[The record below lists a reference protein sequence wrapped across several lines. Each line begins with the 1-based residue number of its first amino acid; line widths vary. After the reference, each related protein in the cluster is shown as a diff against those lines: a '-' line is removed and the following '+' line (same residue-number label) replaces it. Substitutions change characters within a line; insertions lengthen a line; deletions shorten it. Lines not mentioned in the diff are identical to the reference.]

1 MRTKS
6 NEQAKMNIDNI
17 QQTILSKLTSTMQA
31 PMRLRDLIRQ
41 IRAARTA
48 AEERSVVQKEC
59 AYIRTT
65 FRQEDNLWRC
75 RNVVKLLY
83 LHVLGYPVQ
92 FGQLECLKL
101 IASPRFTDKRV
112 GYLGAMLLLDEKQEV
127 HLLMTNSLKNDLN
140 SQEQFIVG
148 LALCTLGAICSPEM
162 ARDLAGEIERLMRS
176 SSAYIK
182 KKAII
187 CAARMIRKAPEL
199 LEMYIPATKSLL
211 NERSHGVLIASIVL
225 ITEMS
230 ERSPD
235 ALVHYRKSIPQLIK
249 LLKNLMM
256 SGNSPDHDISCISD
270 PFLQVK
276 ILHLLRILG
285 RNDPEGSEVM
295 VDILASVATNTESSK
310 NVGNAI
316 LYETV
321 LTMMGIH
328 AESSLRQLAINTLG
342 RFLLNIDKNIRY
354 VALETLLKT
363 AHSDYNYVQRHR
375 VTIVECLKDIDVS
388 IQKKALELSFFL
400 INSANFKSMT
410 KDLLLFLGGADDE
423 LKAICAS
430 NLCIC
435 AEKFASSPKVQID
448 TMIKVLVTAGNY
460 VRDDVVGTLCELI
473 SKNPDLYAYCARQ
486 LWSHLKDVQDM
497 QEKQPLVQ
505 VAMWCL
511 GEYGDQINDAVE
523 IHDSSDENESATAT
537 KNHDSTGEENND
549 DFDTSL
555 NKSSPAKLPPSA
567 DLSDLLVDITNPLP
581 SSQLSNLDLDSPIS
595 GLGSKLYDNS
605 DNENDGSDDG
615 SIDFGKKK
623 NDSSNLNDALGV
635 VDADNIINFCEE
647 VLDHIKINIAT
658 KVYALNALF
667 KLSARFQEH
676 SKQIKVITD
685 RCTTDLN
692 LELQQRSI
700 EFSTIF
706 SRHESILPAVFDRMP
721 PRDVAKDEV
730 SDDCDDDQQKK
741 DFDKEGKQTS
751 DEAKGDDFWL
761 QDSVTS
767 ENKATTGLDD
777 LLISND
783 LFGTT
788 NNSTTSPATVANK
801 TIQPSTQDDD
811 CNLIF

>member
-1 MRTKS
+1 
-6 NEQAKMNIDNI
+6 MNMDNI

-31 PMRLRDLIRQ
+31 PMRLRDLIRH

-65 FRQEDNLWRC
+65 FRQEDNVWRC

-101 IASPRFTDKRV
+101 IASPRFTDKRI

-140 SQEQFIVG
+140 STEQFVVG

-176 SSAYIK
+176 SAAYIK

-199 LEMYIPATKSLL
+199 LEMFIPATKNLL

-225 ITEMS
+225 MTEMS
-230 ERSPD
+230 ERSQE
-235 ALVHYRKSIPQLIK
+235 ALEHYRKSVPQLVK

-276 ILHLLRILG
+276 ILRLLRILG
-285 RNDPEGSEVM
+285 KNHAESSEAM
-295 VDILASVATNTESSK
+295 TDILASVATNTESSK
-310 NVGNAI
+310 SVGNAI

-321 LTMMGIH
+321 LTMMGIE

-375 VTIVECLKDIDVS
+375 VTIVDCLKDVDVS

-400 INSANFKSMT
+400 INSSNFKSMT
-410 KDLLLFLGGADDE
+410 KDLLTFLGNADDE

-435 AEKFASSPKVQID
+435 AEKFASSPRVQID
-448 TMIKVLVTAGNY
+448 TMIKVLTTAGNF
-460 VRDDVVGTLCELI
+460 VRDDVVGTLCQLI
-473 SKNPDLYAYCARQ
+473 SDTPALHTYCVRQ
-486 LWSHLKDVQDM
+486 LWIQLNNGELDS
-497 QEKQPLVQ
+497 KQPLVQ
-505 VAMWCL
+505 VAVWCL
-511 GEYGDQINDAVE
+511 GEYGDLINEPLELQEPTDDEAHEVNE
-523 IHDSSDENESATAT
+523 LHDNI
-537 KNHDSTGEENND
+537 
-549 DFDTSL
+549 FDM
-555 NKSSPAKLPPSA
+555 SPVRPTPASA
-567 DLSDLLVDITNPLP
+567 DLSDLLIDITNPTMG
-581 SSQLSNLDLDSPIS
+581 DLESPDLKPKIF
-595 GLGSKLYDNS
+595 
-605 DNENDGSDDG
+605 DGSDEENSDAVSSRSSQG
-615 SIDFGKKK
+615 GEEKTHSNKLLSSPVDSDSLINACQDIID
-623 NDSSNLNDALGV
+623 NP
-635 VDADNIINFCEE
+635 
-647 VLDHIKINIAT
+647 KINVAT
-658 KVYALNALF
+658 KVYALNCLF
-667 KLSARFQEH
+667 KLSARFPD
-676 SKQIKVITD
+676 KAATIKAITD
-685 RCTTDLN
+685 RSTTNLN

-700 EFSTIF
+700 EFATIF
-706 SRHESILPAVFDRMP
+706 SRHEDMLAAIFDRMP
-721 PRDVAKDEV
+721 PIEKSSKDDDETK
-730 SDDCDDDQQKK
+730 SDDERDDEDQGPSK
-741 DFDKEGKQTS
+741 DGTHEGADGSQELLGDSLSGITS
-751 DEAKGDDFWL
+751 GVVDG
-761 QDSVTS
+761 
-767 ENKATTGLDD
+767 GLIAE
-777 LLISND
+777 LM
-783 LFGTT
+783 
-788 NNSTTSPATVANK
+788 
-801 TIQPSTQDDD
+801 
-811 CNLIF
+811 

>member
-1 MRTKS
+1 
-6 NEQAKMNIDNI
+6 MNMDNI

-48 AEERSVVQKEC
+48 ADERSVVQKEC

-65 FRQEDNLWRC
+65 FRQEDNVWRC

-101 IASPRFTDKRV
+101 IASPRYTDKRI

-140 SQEQFIVG
+140 STEQFVVG
-148 LALCTLGAICSPEM
+148 LALCALGAICSTEM
-162 ARDLAGEIERLMRS
+162 ARDLAGEVERLMRS
-176 SSAYIK
+176 SAAYIK

-199 LEMYIPATKSLL
+199 LELFIPATKTVL

-225 ITEMS
+225 MTEMS

-235 ALVHYRKSIPQLIK
+235 ALIHFRKSIPQLVR

-276 ILHLLRILG
+276 ILRLLRILG
-285 RNDPEGSEVM
+285 ENDTEGSETM
-295 VDILASVATNTESSK
+295 TDILASVATNTESSK

-321 LTMMGIH
+321 LTMMGIQ

-342 RFLLNIDKNIRY
+342 RFLLNVDKNIRY

-363 AHSDYNYVQRHR
+363 AQSDYNYVQRHR
-375 VTIVECLKDIDVS
+375 VTIVECLKDMDVS

-400 INSANFKSMT
+400 INSTNFKTMT
-410 KDLLLFLGGADDE
+410 KDLLMFLRNSDDE

-435 AEKFASSPKVQID
+435 AEKFASSPKSQID
-448 TMIKVLVTAGNY
+448 TMIKVLTTAGNN
-460 VRDDVVGTLCELI
+460 VRDDVVGTLCQMI
-473 SKNPDLYAYCARQ
+473 SDTPSLYAYCVRHLWHQ
-486 LWSHLKDVQDM
+486 LGSDLHTM
-497 QEKQPLVQ
+497 QPLVQ

-511 GEYGDQINDAVE
+511 GEYGNMINDKITVPE
-523 IHDSSDENESATAT
+523 ESPVDEAPEKDITFS
-537 KNHDSTGEENND
+537 
-549 DFDTSL
+549 FDPL
-555 NKSSPAKLPPSA
+555 AQ
-567 DLSDLLVDITNPLP
+567 DVSDLLIDITNPLP
-581 SSQLSNLDLDSPIS
+581 SGLDSPVDLGVKFYDKSDDDS
-595 GLGSKLYDNS
+595 GERS
-605 DNENDGSDDG
+605 DNDDKDGDFLDG
-615 SIDFGKKK
+615 DKISRLGTQ
-623 NDSSNLNDALGV
+623 ALTRIV
-635 VDADNIINFCEE
+635 TEEDIINQCKE
-647 VLDHIKINIAT
+647 VMTDPKMNIAT
-658 KVYALNALF
+658 KEYAINALF
-667 KLSARFQEH
+667 KLSARFPDH
-676 SKQIKVITD
+676 SAQVKIFTD
-685 RCTTDLN
+685 GSTTDLN

-706 SRHESILPAVFDRMP
+706 SRHEDLLPAIFERMP
-721 PRDVAKDEV
+721 PIERPTKEEEDEV
-730 SDDCDDDQQKK
+730 
-741 DFDKEGKQTS
+741 
-751 DEAKGDDFWL
+751 L
-761 QDSVTS
+761 
-767 ENKATTGLDD
+767 
-777 LLISND
+777 
-783 LFGTT
+783 
-788 NNSTTSPATVANK
+788 
-801 TIQPSTQDDD
+801 
-811 CNLIF
+811 

>member
-1 MRTKS
+1 
-6 NEQAKMNIDNI
+6 
-17 QQTILSKLTSTMQA
+17 
-31 PMRLRDLIRQ
+31 MRLRDLIRQ

-48 AEERSVVQKEC
+48 ADERSVVQKEC

-65 FRQEDNLWRC
+65 FRSEDNVWRC

-101 IASPRFTDKRV
+101 IASPRYTDKRI

-127 HLLMTNSLKNDLN
+127 HLLMTNSLKSDLN
-140 SQEQFIVG
+140 STEQFVVG
-148 LALCTLGAICSPEM
+148 LALCALGAICSTEM

-176 SSAYIK
+176 SAAYIK

-199 LEMYIPATKSLL
+199 LEMFIPATKNLL
-211 NERSHGVLIASIVL
+211 SERSHGVLIASIVL
-225 ITEMS
+225 MTEMS

-235 ALVHYRKSIPQLIK
+235 ALIHFRKSIPQLTK

-285 RNDPEGSEVM
+285 KNDAEGSEAM
-295 VDILASVATNTESSK
+295 TDILASVATNTESSK

-321 LTMMGIH
+321 LTMMGIQ

-375 VTIVECLKDIDVS
+375 VTIVECLKDVDTS

-410 KDLLLFLGGADDE
+410 KDLLVFLGNSDEE

-435 AEKFASSPKVQID
+435 AEKFASNQKCQID
-448 TMIKVLVTAGNY
+448 TMIKVLTTAGNC
-460 VRDDVVGTLCELI
+460 VRDDVVGTLCQLI
-473 SKNPDLYAYCARQ
+473 SDTPSLHSYCVRQ
-486 LWSHLKDVQDM
+486 LWYQLGSITDLHT
-497 QEKQPLVQ
+497 KQPLVQ
-505 VAMWCL
+505 VAMWCI
-511 GEYGDQINDAVE
+511 GEYGDLINDVSNIPE
-523 IHDSSDENESATAT
+523 SSD
-537 KNHDSTGEENND
+537 DSLDKED
-549 DFDTSL
+549 SVKDLDLSL
-555 NKSSPAKLPPSA
+555 NPNASS
-567 DLSDLLVDITNPLP
+567 DLSDLLIDITNPTLHQ
-581 SSQLSNLDLDSPIS
+581 SSDMNSPIHNFAS
-595 GLGSKLYDNS
+595 KFSDGGSINEASDQDNS
-605 DNENDGSDDG
+605 DNEGGARGDQNEP
-615 SIDFGKKK
+615 
-623 NDSSNLNDALGV
+623 SNLNNSEPIDGDKIV
-635 VDADNIINFCEE
+635 ERCEE
-647 VLDHIKINIAT
+647 ILSDSKINIAT
-658 KVYALNALF
+658 KEYAISAMF
-667 KLSARFQEH
+667 KLSARFPTK
-676 SKQIKVITD
+676 SAQIKVFTD
-685 RCTTDLN
+685 RSTTDLN

-706 SRHESILPAVFDRMP
+706 SRHGDLLAAIFERMP
-721 PRDVAKDEV
+721 PIEKPTKEEEEEQEEEA
-730 SDDCDDDQQKK
+730 DDTGDQL
-741 DFDKEGKQTS
+741 
-751 DEAKGDDFWL
+751 L
-761 QDSVTS
+761 QDPDQNGQKLNEETS
-767 ENKATTGLDD
+767 ILGLDTLD
-777 LLISND
+777 FVGGITEPQA
-783 LFGTT
+783 GTT
-788 NNSTTSPATVANK
+788 TK
-801 TIQPSTQDDD
+801 QPSADLD
-811 CNLIF
+811 NLASLM

>member
-1 MRTKS
+1 
-6 NEQAKMNIDNI
+6 MNIDNI

-65 FRQEDNLWRC
+65 FRQEDNVWRC

-101 IASPRFTDKRV
+101 IASPRYTDKRV

-140 SQEQFIVG
+140 STEQFVVG

-176 SSAYIK
+176 SAAYIK

-199 LEMYIPATKSLL
+199 LEMFIPATKNLL

-230 ERSPD
+230 ERSPE
-235 ALVHYRKSIPQLIK
+235 AVIHFRKSISQLVK

-285 RNDPEGSEVM
+285 KNDPEGSEAM
-295 VDILASVATNTESSK
+295 TDILASVATNTEGSK

-321 LTMMGIH
+321 LTMMGIE

-375 VTIVECLKDIDVS
+375 VTIVECLKDVDVS

-400 INSANFKSMT
+400 INSTNFKSMT
-410 KDLLLFLGGADDE
+410 KDLLLFLGNADDE

-435 AEKFASSPKVQID
+435 AEKFASNAKAQID

-460 VRDDVVGTLCELI
+460 VRDDVVGTLCDLI
-473 SKNPDLYAYCARQ
+473 SKNPTLYAYCVRQ
-486 LWSHLKDVQDM
+486 LWGHLDKGINLHEQ
-497 QEKQPLVQ
+497 QPLVQ
-505 VAMWCL
+505 VAMWCI
-511 GEYGDQINDAVE
+511 GEYGDQVNEPME
-523 IHDSSDENESATAT
+523 IQDSSDEKESTRGNA
-537 KNHDSTGEENND
+537 DEEENNED
-549 DFDTSL
+549 LDLSL
-555 NKSSPAKLPPSA
+555 NQADTTGNKPPPSA
-567 DLSDLLVDITNPLP
+567 DLSDLLIDITNPLP
-581 SSQLSNLDLDSPIS
+581 SPQASNFDLDSPIG
-595 GLGSKLYDNS
+595 GLGANFYEQS
-605 DNENDGSDDG
+605 DNDNDDGSDG
-615 SIDFGKKK
+615 ESLSGQRKQFNRKVLP
-623 NDSSNLNDALGV
+623 SV
-635 VDADNIINFCEE
+635 VDADEIIRRCEGI
-647 VLDHIKINIAT
+647 LDDFKINMAT

-676 SKQIKVITD
+676 SAQIKVITD
-685 RCTTDLN
+685 KSTTDLN

-706 SRHESILPAVFDRMP
+706 SKHVDMLPAIFDRMP
-721 PRDVAKDEV
+721 PKDTPKETEDEIISDGEDRLIEGDNGSEDIWGNTV
-730 SDDCDDDQQKK
+730 SCSK
-741 DFDKEGKQTS
+741 DKDS
-751 DEAKGDDFWL
+751 DRF
-761 QDSVTS
+761 
-767 ENKATTGLDD
+767 DD
-777 LLISND
+777 LLQTND
-783 LFGTT
+783 LLAPAFVNSDSVASST
-788 NNSTTSPATVANK
+788 NK
-801 TIQPSTQDDD
+801 PSQEDD

>member
-1 MRTKS
+1 
-6 NEQAKMNIDNI
+6 MNMDNI
-17 QQTILSKLTSTMQA
+17 QQTILAKLTSTMQA

-65 FRQEDNLWRC
+65 FRQEDNVWRC

-101 IASPRFTDKRV
+101 IASPRFTDKRI

-127 HLLMTNSLKNDLN
+127 HLLMTNSLKNDLD
-140 SQEQFIVG
+140 STEQFVVG

-162 ARDLAGEIERLMRS
+162 ARDLVGQVERLMRS

-199 LEMYIPATKSLL
+199 LEMFIPTTKGLL

-230 ERSPD
+230 EKSQD
-235 ALVHYRKSIPQLIK
+235 ALIYYRKSVPQLVK

-276 ILHLLRILG
+276 ILRLLRILG
-285 RNDPEGSEVM
+285 RNDPESSEAM
-295 VDILASVATNTESSK
+295 TDILASVATNTESSK

-321 LTMMGIH
+321 LTMMGIQ

-375 VTIVECLKDIDVS
+375 VTIVDCLKDIDVS

-410 KDLLLFLGGADDE
+410 KDLIVFLGNADDE

-435 AEKFASSPKVQID
+435 AEKFASNPKVQID
-448 TMIKVLVTAGNY
+448 TMIKVLTTAGNF
-460 VRDDVVGTLCELI
+460 VRDDVVGTLCQLI
-473 SKNPDLYAYCARQ
+473 SESTHLHTYCVRQ
-486 LWSHLKDVQDM
+486 LWLHLEGSDLNT
-497 QEKQPLVQ
+497 KQPLVQ
-505 VAMWCL
+505 AAMWCI
-511 GEYGDQINDAVE
+511 GEFGDLINDPIDLKDLSEEVQKDIQVE
-523 IHDSSDENESATAT
+523 EDPFNASSNANLS
-537 KNHDSTGEENND
+537 N
-549 DFDTSL
+549 
-555 NKSSPAKLPPSA
+555 PSA
-567 DLSDLLVDITNPLP
+567 DLSDLLIDITNPTLNTSDLSSP
-581 SSQLSNLDLDSPIS
+581 DLRPKFYDKSDDESSGHEEEDGNVDNDRSKNRLSTGGANNSDLSSQQIDPDDILNLCQVILEDS
-595 GLGSKLYDNS
+595 
-605 DNENDGSDDG
+605 
-615 SIDFGKKK
+615 
-623 NDSSNLNDALGV
+623 
-635 VDADNIINFCEE
+635 
-647 VLDHIKINIAT
+647 KINVST
-658 KVYALNALF
+658 KVYAMTTLS
-667 KLSARFQEH
+667 KLSARFPEK
-676 SKQIKVITD
+676 SAQIKVITD
-685 RCTTDLN
+685 QSTTNLN

-706 SRHESILPAVFDRMP
+706 SRHEDLLAAIFERMP
-721 PRDVAKDEV
+721 PIERPSKDNLEEEGEDEGEQKAGETHESEKGV
-730 SDDCDDDQQKK
+730 GGEDGSLLALGDGCDLID
-741 DFDKEGKQTS
+741 G
-751 DEAKGDDFWL
+751 
-761 QDSVTS
+761 
-767 ENKATTGLDD
+767 GLIADM
-777 LLISND
+777 I
-783 LFGTT
+783 
-788 NNSTTSPATVANK
+788 
-801 TIQPSTQDDD
+801 
-811 CNLIF
+811 

>member
-1 MRTKS
+1 
-6 NEQAKMNIDNI
+6 MNIDNI

-48 AEERSVVQKEC
+48 ADERSVVQKEC

-65 FRQEDNLWRC
+65 FRQEDNVWRC

-101 IASPRFTDKRV
+101 IASPRYTDKRI

-140 SQEQFIVG
+140 STEQFVVG
-148 LALCTLGAICSPEM
+148 LSLCALGAICSTEM
-162 ARDLAGEIERLMRS
+162 ARDLAGEVERLMRS
-176 SSAYIK
+176 SAAYIK

-199 LEMYIPATKSLL
+199 LELFIPATKNLL

-225 ITEMS
+225 MTEMS
-230 ERSPD
+230 ERSPE
-235 ALVHYRKSIPQLIK
+235 ALIHFRKSIPQLVR

-276 ILHLLRILG
+276 ILRLLRILG
-285 RNDPEGSEVM
+285 KNDSEGSEAM
-295 VDILASVATNTESSK
+295 TDILASVATNTESSK

-321 LTMMGIH
+321 LTMMGIQ

-363 AHSDYNYVQRHR
+363 AQSDYNYVQRHR
-375 VTIVECLKDIDVS
+375 VTIVECLKDMDVS

-400 INSANFKSMT
+400 INSANFKTMT
-410 KDLLLFLGGADDE
+410 KDLLLFLANSDDE

-435 AEKFASSPKVQID
+435 AEKFASSPKSQID
-448 TMIKVLVTAGNY
+448 TMIKVLTTAGNY
-460 VRDDVVGTLCELI
+460 VRDDVVGTLCQLI
-473 SKNPDLYAYCARQ
+473 SDNPQLYAYCVRQ
-486 LWSHLKDVQDM
+486 LWLQLGENL
-497 QEKQPLVQ
+497 QLKQPLVQ
-505 VAMWCL
+505 VAMWCI
-511 GEYGDQINDAVE
+511 GEYGNLINEPVTM
-523 IHDSSDENESATAT
+523 DSSDDSRNSKSPDKNLNLTTGPNE
-537 KNHDSTGEENND
+537 
-549 DFDTSL
+549 
-555 NKSSPAKLPPSA
+555 SA
-567 DLSDLLVDITNPLP
+567 DLSDLLVDFTNPI
-581 SSQLSNLDLDSPIS
+581 SSGLNSPIDLDS
-595 GLGSKLYDNS
+595 KFYDKSDEEKS
-605 DNENDGSDDG
+605 DNEDEINVEDGIKDDSGILMG
-615 SIDFGKKK
+615 SI
-623 NDSSNLNDALGV
+623 
-635 VDADNIINFCEE
+635 CEE
-647 VLDHIKINIAT
+647 DVIKRCQDVIQDSKINIAT
-658 KVYALNALF
+658 KEYAINALF
-667 KLSARFQEH
+667 KLSARFPDQ
-676 SKQIKVITD
+676 SAQVKIFTD
-685 RCTTDLN
+685 STTTDLN

-706 SRHESILPAVFDRMP
+706 SRHEDLLPAIFERMP
-721 PRDVAKDEV
+721 PIERP
-730 SDDCDDDQQKK
+730 S
-741 DFDKEGKQTS
+741 KE
-751 DEAKGDDFWL
+751 E
-761 QDSVTS
+761 DSM
-767 ENKATTGLDD
+767 
-777 LLISND
+777 
-783 LFGTT
+783 
-788 NNSTTSPATVANK
+788 
-801 TIQPSTQDDD
+801 
-811 CNLIF
+811 

>member
-1 MRTKS
+1 
-6 NEQAKMNIDNI
+6 MNMDNI

-65 FRQEDNLWRC
+65 FRQEDNVWRC

-101 IASPRFTDKRV
+101 IASPRFTDKRI

-140 SQEQFIVG
+140 STEQFVVG
-148 LALCTLGAICSPEM
+148 LALCTLGAVCSPEM
-162 ARDLAGEIERLMRS
+162 ARDLVGEIERLMRS
-176 SSAYIK
+176 SAAYIK

-199 LEMYIPATKSLL
+199 LEMFIPATKTLL

-225 ITEMS
+225 MTEMS
-230 ERSPD
+230 ERNEE
-235 ALVHYRKSIPQLIK
+235 ALVHYRKSVPQLVK

-276 ILHLLRILG
+276 ILRLLRILG
-285 RNDPEGSEVM
+285 RNDPESSEAM
-295 VDILASVATNTESSK
+295 TDILASVATNTESSK

-321 LTMMGIH
+321 LTMMGIQ

-375 VTIVECLKDIDVS
+375 VTIVDCLKDIDGS

-400 INSANFKSMT
+400 INSANFKPMT
-410 KDLLLFLGGADDE
+410 KDLLVFLSNADDE

-448 TMIKVLVTAGNY
+448 TMIKVLTTAGNF
-460 VRDDVVGTLCELI
+460 VRDDVVGSLCQLI
-473 SKNPDLYAYCARQ
+473 SETTSLHTYCVRQ
-486 LWSHLKDVQDM
+486 LWKYIQCCDLNT
-497 QEKQPLVQ
+497 KQPLVQ
-505 VAMWCL
+505 VAMWCI
-511 GEYGDQINDAVE
+511 GEYGDIINEPIDLQDISEEVSPKE
-523 IHDSSDENESATAT
+523 GQEEDLFGSSAATGTAT
-537 KNHDSTGEENND
+537 N
-549 DFDTSL
+549 
-555 NKSSPAKLPPSA
+555 PPN
-567 DLSDLLVDITNPLP
+567 DLSDLLIDITNPALNTSDL
-581 SSQLSNLDLDSPIS
+581 SSPDLRP
-595 GLGSKLYDNS
+595 KFYDK
-605 DNENDGSDDG
+605 SDDEDTDDDDEG
-615 SIDFGKKK
+615 DEDETASKTRGVKELANGMTDLSLEQIDP
-623 NDSSNLNDALGV
+623 DA
-635 VDADNIINFCEE
+635 IINLCRMI
-647 VLDHIKINIAT
+647 LDDPKINLST
-658 KVYALNALF
+658 KVYAMTALF
-667 KLSARFQEH
+667 KLSARFPQK
-676 SKQIKVITD
+676 SAQIKVITD
-685 RCTTDLN
+685 QSTTNLN

-706 SRHESILPAVFDRMP
+706 SRHEDLLAAIFERMP
-721 PRDVAKDEV
+721 PIEKPTKDEKEE
-730 SDDCDDDQQKK
+730 DDD
-741 DFDKEGKQTS
+741 
-751 DEAKGDDFWL
+751 
-761 QDSVTS
+761 
-767 ENKATTGLDD
+767 
-777 LLISND
+777 
-783 LFGTT
+783 
-788 NNSTTSPATVANK
+788 
-801 TIQPSTQDDD
+801 DDD
-811 CNLIF
+811 DDGLEVESQDRGGKGPGGEEGSLLGLGSDGVSGGLIDGGLIADMM

>member
-1 MRTKS
+1 MLFQRSINKKS
-6 NEQAKMNIDNI
+6 FKMNIDNI

-48 AEERSVVQKEC
+48 ADERSVVQKEC

-65 FRQEDNLWRC
+65 FRQEDNVWRC

-101 IASPRFTDKRV
+101 IASPRYTDKRI

-140 SQEQFIVG
+140 STEQFIVG
-148 LALCTLGAICSPEM
+148 LALCSLGAICSTEM
-162 ARDLAGEIERLMRS
+162 ARDLAGEVERLMRS
-176 SSAYIK
+176 SAAYIK

-199 LEMYIPATKSLL
+199 LELFIPATKNLL

-225 ITEMS
+225 MTEMS
-230 ERSPD
+230 ERSNE
-235 ALVHYRKSIPQLIK
+235 ALIHFRKSIPQLVR

-285 RNDPEGSEVM
+285 KNDAEGSEAM
-295 VDILASVATNTESSK
+295 TDILASVATNTESSK

-321 LTMMGIH
+321 LTMMGIE

-363 AHSDYNYVQRHR
+363 AQSDYNYVQRHR
-375 VTIVECLKDIDVS
+375 VTIVECLKDMDVS

-400 INSANFKSMT
+400 INSTNFKTMT
-410 KDLLLFLGGADDE
+410 KHLILFLKNSDDD

-435 AEKFASSPKVQID
+435 AEKFASNSKSQID
-448 TMIKVLVTAGNY
+448 TMIKVLATAGNY
-460 VRDDVVGTLCELI
+460 VRDDVVGTLCQMI
-473 SKNPDLYAYCARQ
+473 SDNPSLYAYCIRQ
-486 LWSHLKDVQDM
+486 LWRQMAVDELHT
-497 QEKQPLVQ
+497 KQPLVQ
-505 VAMWCL
+505 VAMWCI
-511 GEYGDQINDAVE
+511 GEYGNLINEACNLPNSLETSPKSKTSE
-523 IHDSSDENESATAT
+523 INLD
-537 KNHDSTGEENND
+537 
-549 DFDTSL
+549 L
-555 NKSSPAKLPPSA
+555 NLDPLQP
-567 DLSDLLVDITNPLP
+567 DVSDLLVDITNPM
-581 SSQLSNLDLDSPIS
+581 SSRLDSPEDLNPRFFDKS
-595 GLGSKLYDNS
+595 DEEKS
-605 DNENDGSDDG
+605 DNDEIEDGDIKAEDILLTGSVNEEDVILKCQDIVNDP
-615 SIDFGKKK
+615 
-623 NDSSNLNDALGV
+623 
-635 VDADNIINFCEE
+635 
-647 VLDHIKINIAT
+647 KINIAT
-658 KVYALNALF
+658 KEYAINALF
-667 KLSARFQEH
+667 KLSARFPDH
-676 SKQIKVITD
+676 SAQVKIFID
-685 RCTTDLN
+685 SSTTNLN

-706 SRHESILPAVFDRMP
+706 SRHEDLLSAIFERMP
-721 PRDVAKDEV
+721 PIEKALRE
-730 SDDCDDDQQKK
+730 
-741 DFDKEGKQTS
+741 E
-751 DEAKGDDFWL
+751 DEADHGGVDEMLGDPL
-761 QDSVTS
+761 
-767 ENKATTGLDD
+767 
-777 LLISND
+777 
-783 LFGTT
+783 
-788 NNSTTSPATVANK
+788 
-801 TIQPSTQDDD
+801 
-811 CNLIF
+811 

>member
-1 MRTKS
+1 
-6 NEQAKMNIDNI
+6 MNMDNI
-17 QQTILSKLTSTMQA
+17 QQTILSKLTSTMQT

-48 AEERSVVQKEC
+48 ADERSVVQKEC

-65 FRQEDNLWRC
+65 FRSEDNVWRC

-101 IASPRFTDKRV
+101 IASPRFTDKRI

-127 HLLMTNSLKNDLN
+127 HLLMTNSLKSDLN
-140 SQEQFIVG
+140 STEQFVVG
-148 LALCTLGAICSPEM
+148 LALCALGAICSTEM

-176 SSAYIK
+176 SAAYIK

-187 CAARMIRKAPEL
+187 CAARMVRKAPEL
-199 LEMYIPATKSLL
+199 LEMFIPATKSLL

-225 ITEMS
+225 MTEMS
-230 ERSPD
+230 ERSPE
-235 ALVHYRKSIPQLIK
+235 ALIHFRKSIPQLVK

-285 RNDPEGSEVM
+285 KNDVEGSEAM
-295 VDILASVATNTESSK
+295 TDILASVATNTESSK

-321 LTMMGIH
+321 LTMMGIQ

-375 VTIVECLKDIDVS
+375 VTIVECLKDVDVS

-400 INSANFKSMT
+400 INSSNFKTMT
-410 KDLLLFLGGADDE
+410 KDLLIFLGNSDEE

-435 AEKFASSPKVQID
+435 AEKFASSPKSQID
-448 TMIKVLVTAGNY
+448 TMIKVLATAGNF
-460 VRDDVVGTLCELI
+460 VRDDVVGTLCQLI
-473 SKNPDLYAYCARQ
+473 SDTPSLHAYSVRQ
-486 LWSHLKDVQDM
+486 LWQHLGGDDLHT
-497 QEKQPLVQ
+497 KQPLVQ
-505 VAMWCL
+505 AAMWCI
-511 GEYGDQINDAVE
+511 GEYADLINE
-523 IHDSSDENESATAT
+523 LTNLSDSSDESLAGKESD
-537 KNHDSTGEENND
+537 KDVEL
-549 DFDTSL
+549 SL
-555 NKSSPAKLPPSA
+555 NPPPSS
-567 DLSDLLVDITNPLP
+567 DLSDLLIDITNPTIQ
-581 SSQLSNLDLDSPIS
+581 STDMNSPIAD
-595 GLGSKLYDNS
+595 LESKFASDESCGEDS
-605 DNENDGSDDG
+605 DNEGEAGRRNNYDKENQIGLLEPIDDDKIVQRCQEILSD
-615 SIDFGKKK
+615 S
-623 NDSSNLNDALGV
+623 
-635 VDADNIINFCEE
+635 
-647 VLDHIKINIAT
+647 KINVAT
-658 KVYALNALF
+658 KEYAINAMF
-667 KLSARFQEH
+667 KLSARFPHKSAE
-676 SKQIKVITD
+676 IKVITD
-685 RCTTDLN
+685 RSTTDLN

-706 SRHESILPAVFDRMP
+706 SRHEELLPAIFERMP
-721 PRDVAKDEV
+721 PIEKAAKEEEEEEGGV
-730 SDDCDDDQQKK
+730 EERGQQL
-741 DFDKEGKQTS
+741 EGGLINEN
-751 DEAKGDDFWL
+751 EAFM
-761 QDSVTS
+761 
-767 ENKATTGLDD
+767 
-777 LLISND
+777 
-783 LFGTT
+783 
-788 NNSTTSPATVANK
+788 
-801 TIQPSTQDDD
+801 
-811 CNLIF
+811 

>member
-1 MRTKS
+1 
-6 NEQAKMNIDNI
+6 MNIDNI

-48 AEERSVVQKEC
+48 ADERSVVQKEC

-65 FRQEDNLWRC
+65 FRQEDNVWRC

-101 IASPRFTDKRV
+101 IASPRYTDKRI

-140 SQEQFIVG
+140 STEQFVVG
-148 LALCTLGAICSPEM
+148 LSLCALGAICSTEM
-162 ARDLAGEIERLMRS
+162 ARDLAGEVERLMRS

-199 LEMYIPATKSLL
+199 LELFIPATKSLL

-225 ITEMS
+225 MTEMS
-230 ERSPD
+230 ERSPE
-235 ALVHYRKSIPQLIK
+235 ALIHFRKSIPQLVR

-276 ILHLLRILG
+276 ILRLLRILG
-285 RNDPEGSEVM
+285 KNDPEGSEAM
-295 VDILASVATNTESSK
+295 TDILASVATNTESSK

-321 LTMMGIH
+321 LTMMGIQ

-363 AHSDYNYVQRHR
+363 AQSDYNYVQRHR

-400 INSANFKSMT
+400 INSANFKTMT
-410 KDLLLFLGGADDE
+410 KDLLIFLANSDDE

-435 AEKFASSPKVQID
+435 AEKFASTPKSQID
-448 TMIKVLVTAGNY
+448 TMIKVLTTAGNY
-460 VRDDVVGTLCELI
+460 VRDDVVGTLCQLI
-473 SKNPDLYAYCARQ
+473 SDNPQLYAYCVRQ
-486 LWSHLKDVQDM
+486 LWLQIGENL
-497 QEKQPLVQ
+497 QLKQPLVQ
-505 VAMWCL
+505 VAMWCI
-511 GEYGDQINDAVE
+511 GEYGNLINDPINVDFSD
-523 IHDSSDENESATAT
+523 DSSKSPDRDLDLTLGPTHESA
-537 KNHDSTGEENND
+537 DM
-549 DFDTSL
+549 
-555 NKSSPAKLPPSA
+555 
-567 DLSDLLVDITNPLP
+567 SDLLVDFTNPI
-581 SSQLSNLDLDSPIS
+581 SSGLNSPIDLDS
-595 GLGSKLYDNS
+595 KFYDKSDEEKS
-605 DNENDGSDDG
+605 DNDDENDE
-615 SIDFGKKK
+615 K
-623 NDSSNLNDALGV
+623 NEVKVETELQTVTIREEDIIKRCQDV
-635 VDADNIINFCEE
+635 VQDP
-647 VLDHIKINIAT
+647 KINIAT
-658 KVYALNALF
+658 KEYAMNALF
-667 KLSARFQEH
+667 KLSARFPDH
-676 SKQIKVITD
+676 SAQVKIFTD
-685 RCTTDLN
+685 GSTTDLN

-706 SRHESILPAVFDRMP
+706 SRHEDLLAAIFERMP
-721 PRDVAKDEV
+721 PIEKPL
-730 SDDCDDDQQKK
+730 
-741 DFDKEGKQTS
+741 KE
-751 DEAKGDDFWL
+751 E
-761 QDSVTS
+761 DSM
-767 ENKATTGLDD
+767 
-777 LLISND
+777 
-783 LFGTT
+783 
-788 NNSTTSPATVANK
+788 
-801 TIQPSTQDDD
+801 
-811 CNLIF
+811 

>member
-1 MRTKS
+1 
-6 NEQAKMNIDNI
+6 MNMDNI

-48 AEERSVVQKEC
+48 ADERSVVQKEC

-65 FRQEDNLWRC
+65 FRQEDNVWRC

-101 IASPRFTDKRV
+101 IASPRYTDKRI

-140 SQEQFIVG
+140 SNEQFVVG
-148 LALCTLGAICSPEM
+148 LALCALGAICSTEM

-176 SSAYIK
+176 SVAYIK

-199 LEMYIPATKSLL
+199 LEMFIPSTKNLL

-225 ITEMS
+225 MIEMS

-235 ALVHYRKSIPQLIK
+235 ALIHFRKSIPQLVK

-285 RNDPEGSEVM
+285 KNDQEGSEAM
-295 VDILASVATNTESSK
+295 TDILASVATNTESSK

-321 LTMMGIH
+321 LTMMGIR

-342 RFLLNIDKNIRY
+342 RFLLNVDKNIRY

-363 AHSDYNYVQRHR
+363 AHADYNYVQRHR
-375 VTIVECLKDIDVS
+375 VTIVECLKDMDVS

-400 INSANFKSMT
+400 INQQNFKTMT
-410 KDLLLFLGGADDE
+410 KDLLLFLANSDDE

-435 AEKFASSPKVQID
+435 AEKFASSPKSQID
-448 TMIKVLVTAGNY
+448 TMIKVLSTAGNHI
-460 VRDDVVGTLCELI
+460 RDDVVGTLCQMI
-473 SKNPDLYAYCARQ
+473 SDTPALHSYCVRQ
-486 LWSHLKDVQDM
+486 LWLRLRGEDLQT
-497 QEKQPLVQ
+497 KQPLVQ
-505 VAMWCL
+505 VGMWCI
-511 GEYGDQINDAVE
+511 GEYGDQINDTIDLTSQRQQQQV
-523 IHDSSDENESATAT
+523 SSNLGDISLLNST
-537 KNHDSTGEENND
+537 KS
-549 DFDTSL
+549 SS
-555 NKSSPAKLPPSA
+555 NKSDDRNFDDYSFDPLAPDAPNM
-567 DLSDLLVDITNPLP
+567 LVDITNPIP
-581 SSQLSNLDLDSPIS
+581 SGFDSPVSKFYDGSDADEDEDSNECENSDGDSNL
-595 GLGSKLYDNS
+595 GSEANEESEPKRNRKAKS
-605 DNENDGSDDG
+605 DNE
-615 SIDFGKKK
+615 
-623 NDSSNLNDALGV
+623 SNSEPIEPSAV
-635 VDADNIINFCEE
+635 VNKCQEIIENP
-647 VLDHIKINIAT
+647 KIGIAT
-658 KVYALNALF
+658 REYAINAMF
-667 KLSARFQEH
+667 KLSARFPDQ
-676 SKQIKVITD
+676 SAQVKMFIDST
-685 RCTTDLN
+685 TTDLN
-692 LELQQRSI
+692 LEIQQRSI

-706 SRHESILPAVFDRMP
+706 SRHEELLPAIFERMP
-721 PRDVAKDEV
+721 AIEKPP
-730 SDDCDDDQQKK
+730 
-741 DFDKEGKQTS
+741 KEG
-751 DEAKGDDFWL
+751 DENDGDEEGEDGEKNI
-761 QDSVTS
+761 DI
-767 ENKATTGLDD
+767 D
-777 LLISND
+777 
-783 LFGTT
+783 
-788 NNSTTSPATVANK
+788 
-801 TIQPSTQDDD
+801 
-811 CNLIF
+811 

>member
-1 MRTKS
+1 M
-6 NEQAKMNIDNI
+6 MNIDNI

-48 AEERSVVQKEC
+48 ADERSVVQKEC

-65 FRQEDNLWRC
+65 FRQEDNVWRC

-101 IASPRFTDKRV
+101 IASPRYTDKRI

-140 SQEQFIVG
+140 STEQFVVG
-148 LALCTLGAICSPEM
+148 LSLCALGAICSKEM
-162 ARDLAGEIERLMRS
+162 ARDLAGEVERLMRS
-176 SSAYIK
+176 SAAYIK

-199 LEMYIPATKSLL
+199 LELFIPATKNLL

-225 ITEMS
+225 MTEMS
-230 ERSPD
+230 ERSPE
-235 ALVHYRKSIPQLIK
+235 ALIHFRKSVPQLVR

-276 ILHLLRILG
+276 ILRLLRILG
-285 RNDPEGSEVM
+285 KNDPEGSEAM
-295 VDILASVATNTESSK
+295 TDILASVATNTESSK

-321 LTMMGIH
+321 LTMMGIQ

-363 AHSDYNYVQRHR
+363 AQSDYNYVQRHR
-375 VTIVECLKDIDVS
+375 VTIVECLKDMDVS

-400 INSANFKSMT
+400 VNSTNFKTMT
-410 KDLLLFLGGADDE
+410 KDLLLFLANSDDE

-435 AEKFASSPKVQID
+435 AEKFASSPKSQID
-448 TMIKVLVTAGNY
+448 TMIKVLTTAGNY
-460 VRDDVVGTLCELI
+460 VRDDVVGTLCQLI
-473 SKNPDLYAYCARQ
+473 SDNPQLYAYSVRQ
-486 LWSHLKDVQDM
+486 LWLQLGENL
-497 QEKQPLVQ
+497 QLKQPLVQ
-505 VAMWCL
+505 VTMWCL
-511 GEYGDQINDAVE
+511 GEYGNLINDP
-523 IHDSSDENESATAT
+523 INLDLSDDSCNSKSPDNNLDITLRPTHESA
-537 KNHDSTGEENND
+537 DM
-549 DFDTSL
+549 
-555 NKSSPAKLPPSA
+555 
-567 DLSDLLVDITNPLP
+567 SDLLVDFTNPI
-581 SSQLSNLDLDSPIS
+581 SSGLNSPIDLDN
-595 GLGSKLYDNS
+595 KFYDRSDEEKS
-605 DNENDGSDDG
+605 DNEDETKVETEIQFGQISEDDV
-615 SIDFGKKK
+615 IKRCQD
-623 NDSSNLNDALGV
+623 V
-635 VDADNIINFCEE
+635 VQDP
-647 VLDHIKINIAT
+647 KINIAT
-658 KVYALNALF
+658 KEYAINALF
-667 KLSARFQEH
+667 KLSARFPNQ
-676 SKQIKVITD
+676 SAQVKIFTD
-685 RCTTDLN
+685 GSTTDLN

-706 SRHESILPAVFDRMP
+706 SRHEDLLPAIFERMP
-721 PRDVAKDEV
+721 PIEKP
-730 SDDCDDDQQKK
+730 S
-741 DFDKEGKQTS
+741 KE
-751 DEAKGDDFWL
+751 E
-761 QDSVTS
+761 DSM
-767 ENKATTGLDD
+767 
-777 LLISND
+777 
-783 LFGTT
+783 
-788 NNSTTSPATVANK
+788 
-801 TIQPSTQDDD
+801 
-811 CNLIF
+811 